1 MRQRKK
7 LIRAALSGDRGK
19 MGKSLKK
26 LIKKSGLIEATAG
39 ANTENSPKKW
49 PAGKIDGVIDFSL
62 PPLFSQSLAW
72 ALKNKKPFVSGTT
85 GLSARQKRALKK
97 ASQSIP
103 VFYGENMSG
112 GLFLLTQW
120 LKGLFDASVLIED
133 IHHKNK
139 KDRPSGT
146 ALRLKNSLPVFL
158 KDKARIKSYRRGK
171 EFGTHRLTIKTGEEI
186 LILEHQALS
195 RELFAKGALRA
206 LLFILKKKKGYYGPS
221 DLYGGGK
228 RRPRADKIFLPVKNG
243 QAF

>member
-26 LIKKSGLIEATAG
+26 LIKKLEFIEVKAG
-39 ANTENSPKKW
+39 ANTETPPENW
-49 PAGKIDGVIDFSL
+49 PAGEIDGVIDFSL
-62 PPLFSQSLAW
+62 PALFSQSLAW

-85 GLSARQKRALKK
+85 GLSAGQKQALKK
-97 ASQSIP
+97 AGKAIP

-112 GLFLLTQW
+112 GLFLITQW
-120 LKGLFDASVLIED
+120 LKGLFDDSASVLIED

-139 KDRPSGT
+139 KDKPSGT

-158 KDKARIKSYRRGK
+158 KNKAKIKSYRKGL
-171 EFGTHRLTIKTGEEI
+171 EFGAHRLTLKTSVEV

-221 DLYGGGK
+221 DLYGKG
-228 RRPRADKIFLPVKNG
+228 RRSLRA
-243 QAF
+243 